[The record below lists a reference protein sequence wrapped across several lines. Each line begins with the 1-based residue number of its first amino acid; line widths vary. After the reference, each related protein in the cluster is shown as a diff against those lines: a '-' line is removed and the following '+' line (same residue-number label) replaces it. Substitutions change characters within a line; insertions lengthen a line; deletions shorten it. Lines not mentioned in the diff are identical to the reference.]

1 MAKKFEDDYDD
12 TNSIDVV
19 LFFVSVFP
27 VVLTLYVISCQPT
40 SSSQIFF
47 KVPLVP
53 WLPGLSIF
61 VNIFLMI
68 KLDIMTWIR
77 LGIWISIGLVI
88 YFSYGIR
95 KSAERSR
102 MKRASMTI
110 TTVRHHSLPNVKST
124 IETPLI
130 LVKNS

>member
-1 MAKKFEDDYDD
+1 MAKKFEDNYKE
-12 TNSIDVV
+12 TTFIDVII
-19 LFFVSVFP
+19 FFVSMFP
-27 VVLTLYVISCQPT
+27 ILLTLYIISRQPI
-40 SSSQIFF
+40 SSTQIFF

-77 LGIWISIGLVI
+77 LGVWISIGLVI
-88 YFSYGIR
+88 YFTYGIR
-95 KSAERSR
+95 KSVERSR
-102 MKRASMTI
+102 MKRASLTI

-124 IETPLI
+124 TETPLI
-130 LVKNS
+130 LINNS